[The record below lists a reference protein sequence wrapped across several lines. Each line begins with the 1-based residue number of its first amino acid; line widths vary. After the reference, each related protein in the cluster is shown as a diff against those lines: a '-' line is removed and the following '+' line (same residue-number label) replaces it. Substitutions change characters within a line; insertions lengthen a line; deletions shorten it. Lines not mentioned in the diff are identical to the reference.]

1 MKIEEKRPPRVFQ
14 VGNVEKFPMRD
25 CGTVHLEPDEQV
37 TFVTESGA
45 QYDLARKDWGFY
57 ATPSLNGR
65 LSSFGLRGVL
75 VKNPSGRYFV
85 LLVAKGK
92 EKHFDAYVESERL
105 KIVCWMDSDAAL
117 GELERAMAGK

>member
-1 MKIEEKRPPRVFQ
+1 MRIEEKRPPRVFE

-25 CGTVHLEPDEQV
+25 CGTVRLEPDEQL

-65 LSSFGLRGVL
+65 LSSFGLRAVL
-75 VKNPSGRYFV
+75 VKNPGGRYFV
-85 LLVAKGK
+85 LLVANGK
-92 EKHFDAYVESERL
+92 EKLFDAYLKSECL
-105 KIVCWMDSDAAL
+105 KLVCWMDSDAAL
-117 GELERAMAGK
+117 DALERAVAGK